1 MNADQTTT
9 NPDLSTF
16 NVDNGQ
22 HGSEKADRGEGRA
35 RITTGSTWDPIQ
47 SRVITVLITYNRS
60 RLLLVLWATVPRALT
75 TSASRSRLVLFWR
88 FQVER

>member
-16 NVDNGQ
+16 NVDSRQCGQ

-60 RLLLVLWATVPRALT
+60 RLLLVLWATVPCSNYICQSL
-75 TSASRSRLVLFWR
+75 
-88 FQVER
+88 